1 MRDTGSTR
9 LRVRRDDYRPPNYL
23 IYETR
28 LTIRLGED
36 VTDVIGELSIRQ
48 NPNAAPA
55 ARDLIL
61 DGEDLKLV
69 SIAIDGSPLPPGRY
83 SLSSEQLIIHD
94 VPKQFQ
100 LQTHVRIH
108 PEKNTALS
116 GLYRSSGNFC
126 TQCEAEG
133 FRRITYYLDRPDVLS
148 HFVTRIEASKA
159 QNPVLLSNGNLIDQG
174 PLADDRHYAVWD
186 DPFPK
191 PSYLFALVAGR
202 LACREDSFT
211 TKSGRHVDLRLY
223 VEPHNIDRTS
233 HAMRSLKKAMEWDE
247 KRYGREYDLN
257 VFMIVAVDDFN
268 MGAMENKGLNIFN
281 SKYILADQDT
291 ATDQDYA
298 SIEAVIGHEYFHN
311 WTGDRVTLRD
321 WFQLSL
327 KEGLTVFR
335 EQNFSAE
342 MSSPSLKRIQ
352 DVRFL
357 RQFQFPEDAGP
368 MAHPV
373 RPNEYLEINNFYTA
387 TVYEK
392 GAEIVRMYETLLGSS
407 GFRKGMDLY
416 FSRHDGQAVTCDDF
430 RSAMA
435 DANEADL
442 EQFGLWYSV
451 AGTPKLSAHGTY
463 DANRQ
468 TYRLQLTQS
477 YPENLNKRSKISD
490 HPLLIPLRLALFSSS
505 GEQFEVRLQ
514 REEEGPGIAKERVLW
529 LRAFSDEFVFE
540 GISSSPVPSLL
551 RGFSAP
557 VRLDFPYSDK
567 ELAFLVAHDDDA
579 YSRWDSA
586 QRLIVRVIT
595 ALMGGREI
603 SDSAKY
609 LVEAFR
615 SLLLDASV
623 DPALVAETIYLPN
636 ESALAQE
643 FSSID
648 VEALEKARRALRL
661 HLAKTLRAEFT
672 SAARKS
678 EQLGSYEYMTAEVA
692 RRRIHAVSLDYL
704 ASIQQE
710 ADLQYVEHWFKD
722 SDNMSDRLAALT
734 ILASHPGPVRERSLA
749 DFRARYHDNPLV
761 LDKWFAIQATSRMP
775 GALNRIKTLMSDPI
789 FSIKNPNRVRSLI
802 GSFAHQNHSGFH
814 DPTGQAYQFIANQV
828 LALDRI
834 NPQVAAR
841 LVSCFSHWKR
851 YDSNRQTL
859 MKFELERMAKA
870 ANLSGDVYEIVERSL
885 A

>member
-9 LRVRRDDYRPPNYL
+9 LRVRREDYRPPNYL

-28 LTIRLGED
+28 LTVRLGENASE
-36 VTDVIGELSIRQ
+36 VLGELLIRQ
-48 NPNAAPA
+48 NPSAHPPSH
-55 ARDLIL
+55 DLIL
-61 DGEDLKLV
+61 DGEDLQLMHV
-69 SIAIDGSPLPPGRY
+69 AIDGSPLAADRY
-83 SLSSEQLIIHD
+83 SINDQQLIIHD
-94 VPKQFQ
+94 VPKEFR
-100 LQTHVRIH
+100 LQTHVLIH

-148 HFVTRIEASKA
+148 HFITRIEADKA
-159 QNPVLLSNGNLIDQG
+159 QYPVLLSNGNRTAQG
-174 PLADDRHYAVWD
+174 TLSGNQHYAVWD

-202 LACREDSFT
+202 LACKEDSFVT
-211 TKSGRHVDLRLY
+211 QSGHNVDLRLY
-223 VEPHNIDRTS
+223 VEPHNIARTD
-233 HAMRSLKKAMEWDE
+233 HAMHSLKKAMKWDE
-247 KRYGREYDLN
+247 KRYGREYDLD

-281 SKYILADQDT
+281 SKYILADPDT
-291 ATDQDYA
+291 ATDQDYS

-335 EQNFSAE
+335 EQNFSAD
-342 MSSPSLKRIQ
+342 MSSSSLKRIQ

-392 GAEIVRMYETLLGSS
+392 GAEVVRMYETLLGTK

-430 RSAMA
+430 RFAMA
-435 DANEADL
+435 NANNANL

-451 AGTPKLSAHGTY
+451 AGTPQLSAEGTY
-463 DANRQ
+463 DPHHH
-468 TYRLQLTQS
+468 TYKLQLTQRRPS
-477 YPENLNKRSKISD
+477 TIKKRSPSES
-490 HPLLIPLRLALFSSS
+490 PLLIPIRMALFSQS
-505 GEQFEVRLQ
+505 GEKFPLSLNP
-514 REEEGPGIAKERVLW
+514 EEPNARVDKERVLW
-529 LRAFSDEFVFE
+529 LREFNDAFVFH
-540 GISSSPVPSLL
+540 GITSPPVPSLL

-557 VRLDFPYSDK
+557 VRLEFPHSDK
-567 ELAFLVAHDDDA
+567 DLAFLVANDDDA
-579 YSRWDSA
+579 FTRWDSA
-586 QRLIVRVIT
+586 QRLITRVVQ
-595 ALMGGREI
+595 ALMEGNEI
-603 SDSAKY
+603 SDSARF

-615 SLLLDASV
+615 SILLDATV
-623 DPALVAETIYLPN
+623 DRALAAETIYLPN

-643 FSSID
+643 FSSIN
-648 VEALEKARRALRL
+648 VEALEKARMTLRL
-661 HLAKTLRAEFT
+661 HLAQVLKTEFKEIVQKT
-672 SAARKS
+672 KQPS
-678 EQLGSYEYMTAEVA
+678 SYKYSTAEVA
-692 RRRIHAVSLDYL
+692 RRRIHAVALDYL
-704 ASIQQE
+704 ASLQE
-710 ADLQYVEHWFKD
+710 EDQLQYIQHWFKS
-722 SDNMSDRLAALT
+722 SDNMSDRLAALA
-734 ILASHPGPVRERSLA
+734 ILASQSGPIGHRALSE
-749 DFRARYHDNPLV
+749 FRNRYHDNALV
-761 LDKWFAIQATSRMP
+761 LDKWFSIQATSRIP
-775 GALNRIKTLMSDPI
+775 GALDRIKSLMDDPI

-814 DPTGQAYQFIANQV
+814 EPTGRAYQFIADQV
-828 LALDRI
+828 LALDKI

-851 YDSNRQTL
+851 YDSTRQML
-859 MKFELERMAKA
+859 MKSELERMAQTS
-870 ANLSGDVYEIVERSL
+870 NLSGDVYEIVERSL
-885 A
+885 G